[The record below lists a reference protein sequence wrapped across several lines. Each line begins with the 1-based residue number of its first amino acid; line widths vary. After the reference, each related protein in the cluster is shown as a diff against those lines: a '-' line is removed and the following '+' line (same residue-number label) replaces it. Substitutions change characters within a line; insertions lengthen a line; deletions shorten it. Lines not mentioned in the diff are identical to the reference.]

1 MLLCWWSGC
10 IVGEPDV
17 VCTLCLSILSQLMK
31 LKTIAV
37 PYGMREGS
45 GTIAD
50 GMTVSFS
57 EM

>member
-1 MLLCWWSGC
+1 
-10 IVGEPDV
+10 
-17 VCTLCLSILSQLMK
+17 MK

-57 EM
+57 EMWQAGFDVKIEDRI